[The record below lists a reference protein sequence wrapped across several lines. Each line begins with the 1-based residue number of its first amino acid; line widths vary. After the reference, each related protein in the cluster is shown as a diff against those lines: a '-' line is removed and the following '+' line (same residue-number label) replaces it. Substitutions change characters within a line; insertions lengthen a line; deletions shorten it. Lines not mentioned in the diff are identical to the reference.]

1 MDVIRF
7 TVELFLLPSAEWNPA
22 IQNQAK
28 LGHYL
33 SKKINLLHWLNRY
46 LSMADKTGFIIAT
59 LIVVEIG
66 AVTRVGLDAGGNP
79 LHGLSQLG

>member
-1 MDVIRF
+1 MDVIGF
-7 TVELFLLPSAEWNPA
+7 AVELFLLPNAEWNPA

-28 LGHYL
+28 LGYHL
-33 SKKINLLHWLNRY
+33 SKKINLLHWLNRH

-66 AVTRVGLDAGGNP
+66 AVTSVSLDAGGYL
-79 LHGLSQLG
+79 LHGLG